1 MIAAPRARP
10 TVSWAGPAAL
20 AATVALGA
28 IACHRD
34 IRLLPV
40 GDSSGGAGGG
50 VGGAAGAGAG
60 GAAGAVDA
68 GAGAAGAA
76 GMTAACLP
84 PGDPIVLPTV
94 TGGATCAAALET
106 RGHRFALCACDTLTL
121 GARLRTDAFD
131 STNSGNNDQVSAA
144 VGTDGALVTTAELEA
159 GGAIYVADPGGVSA
173 DGHLQAGA
181 SFRSGGPLTMLA
193 SNAEADLLGD
203 AYVNGDLTGMV
214 KVSGT
219 LFVPTTVTVG
229 SNVEAPTV
237 SPGPVLV
244 SAPCDCSDGFVDVA
258 DAITTAEL
266 DNGDAAAGF
275 DPNALAMVSIA
286 TQLSLGC
293 GTYFLNAIGATAP
306 ITLVVHGRTLLA
318 VANSVSLGSG
328 LTVALDSSAELDL
341 LVGGWINTSG
351 GTIGAPS
358 APARF
363 RIWTASTDSL
373 TFDDQPTIAAVVHAP
388 GSVATAT
395 SGLTLS
401 GSLFV
406 KTLILGGDSELHY
419 DRAILSA
426 GAECGEQVA
435 TPIP

>member
-1 MIAAPRARP
+1 MTAAPRARSP
-10 TVSWAGPAAL
+10 VSWVGVAAL
-20 AATVALGA
+20 AAVVAPGA

-34 IRLLPV
+34 IRLLPS
-40 GDSSGGAGGG
+40 GDNDGVAGAGVAGAGGG
-50 VGGAAGAGAG
+50 GATGAGLDG
-60 GAAGAVDA
+60 

-76 GMTAACLP
+76 GATAACSGL
-84 PGDPIVLPTV
+84 GDPIKLPTDA
-94 TGGATCAAALET
+94 GPTCAAALET

-258 DAITTAEL
+258 EAINTAEGA
-266 DNGDAAAGF
+266 NGDAAAGF
-275 DPNALAMVSIA
+275 GPNALATVSIA
-286 TQLSLGC
+286 AQLSLGC
-293 GTYFLNAIGATAP
+293 GTYFLNAIDATAP
-306 ITLVVHGRTLLA
+306 VTLVVHGRALLA
-318 VANSVSLGSG
+318 VATNVSLGAG
-328 LTVALDSSAELDL
+328 LTVALDPSAELDL

-406 KTLILGGDSELHY
+406 KTLILSGDSELHY

-426 GAECGEQVA
+426 GAECGELVA
-435 TPIP
+435 TPVP

>member
-1 MIAAPRARP
+1 MTAAPRARSP
-10 TVSWAGPAAL
+10 VSWAGPSAL
-20 AATVALGA
+20 AVVVVLGA
-28 IACHRD
+28 MACHRD

-40 GDSSGGAGGG
+40 GDNDGVAGAG
-50 VGGAAGAGAG
+50 VGGAGAG
-60 GAAGAVDA
+60 GAAAAGLDG
-68 GAGAAGAA
+68 GAGAAGA
-76 GMTAACLP
+76 TAACSGL
-84 PGDPIVLPTV
+84 GDPIKLPTSA
-94 TGGATCAAALET
+94 GATCAAALET
-106 RGHRFALCACDTLTL
+106 RGHQFALCACDTLTL

-173 DGHLQAGA
+173 GGHLQAGA
-181 SFRSGGPLTMLA
+181 SFRSGGRLTMLS

-203 AYVNGDLTGMV
+203 AYINGDITGMV

-229 SNVEAPTV
+229 SNVEAKVV

-244 SAPCDCSDGFVDVA
+244 PAPCDCSDGFVQVA
-258 DAITTAEL
+258 DAITAAAAA
-266 DNGDAAAGF
+266 NGDAAAGF
-275 DPNALAMVSIA
+275 DPDALAMVSIA

-293 GTYFLNAIGATAP
+293 GTYFLKAIDATAP
-306 ITLVVHGRTLLA
+306 VTLVVHGRALLA
-318 VANSVSLGSG
+318 VANSMSLGAG

-341 LVGGWINTSG
+341 LVGGWINTGG

-406 KTLILGGDSELHY
+406 KTLNLGGDSELHY

-426 GAECGEQVA
+426 GAECGERVA
-435 TPIP
+435 TSIP

>member
-1 MIAAPRARP
+1 MTAAPRARSP
-10 TVSWAGPAAL
+10 GAWGGVEAL
-20 AATVALGA
+20 AAIVALGA

-34 IRLLPV
+34 IRLLPI
-40 GDSSGGAGGG
+40 GDNGGAGAGVGGAG
-50 VGGAAGAGAG
+50 VGGAAGAGLDG
-60 GAAGAVDA
+60 

-76 GMTAACLP
+76 GATAACSGL
-84 PGDPIVLPTV
+84 GNPIKLPTAA
-94 TGGATCAAALET
+94 GATCAAALET

-181 SFRSGGPLTMLA
+181 SFRSGGPLTMLS

-244 SAPCDCSDGFVDVA
+244 SAPCDCSDGFVQVA
-258 DAITTAEL
+258 DAINTAAG

-275 DPNALAMVSIA
+275 GPNALATVSIA
-286 TQLSLGC
+286 AQLSLGC
-293 GTYFLNAIGATAP
+293 GTYFLSAIDATAP
-306 ITLVVHGRTLLA
+306 VTLVVHGRALLA
-318 VANSVSLGSG
+318 VANSVSLGAG
-328 LTVALDSSAELDL
+328 LTVTLDPSAELDL

-373 TFDDQPTIAAVVHAP
+373 TFDDQPTIAAVVHAQ

-426 GAECGEQVA
+426 GAECGEPVA
-435 TPIP
+435 TPVP

>member
-1 MIAAPRARP
+1 MTAAPRARSP
-10 TVSWAGPAAL
+10 VSWVGVAAL
-20 AATVALGA
+20 VAVVAPGT
-28 IACHRD
+28 IACHQD

-40 GDSSGGAGGG
+40 GDNAGAAGAG
-50 VGGAAGAGAG
+50 VGGAAGLDG
-60 GAAGAVDA
+60 

-76 GMTAACLP
+76 GATVACSGL
-84 PGDPIVLPTV
+84 GDPIKLPTAA
-94 TGGATCAAALET
+94 GATCAAALET
-106 RGHRFALCACDTLTL
+106 RAHHFALCACDTLTL

-131 STNSGNNDQVSAA
+131 STNAGNNDQISAA

-173 DGHLQAGA
+173 NGHLQAGA
-181 SFRSGGPLTMLA
+181 SFRSGGPLTML
-193 SNAEADLLGD
+193 SSDAEADLLGD
-203 AYVNGDLTGMV
+203 AYVNGDISGMV

-219 LFVPTTVTVG
+219 LFVPPTVTVG
-229 SNVEAPTV
+229 SNVEAPMV
-237 SPGPVLV
+237 SPGPVSV
-244 SAPCDCSDGFVDVA
+244 SDPCDCSDGFVDVA

-306 ITLVVHGRTLLA
+306 ITLAVHGRTLLA

-419 DRAILSA
+419 DRAILSV
-426 GAECGEQVA
+426 GAECGEPAA
-435 TPIP
+435 TPVP